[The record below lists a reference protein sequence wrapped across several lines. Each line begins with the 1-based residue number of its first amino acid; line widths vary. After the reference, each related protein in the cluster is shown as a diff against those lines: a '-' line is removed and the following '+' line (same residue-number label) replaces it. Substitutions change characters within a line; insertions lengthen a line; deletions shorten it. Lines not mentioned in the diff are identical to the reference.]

1 MREGVDLISS
11 VQLEERVK
19 KLVFPYVN
27 RGKKA
32 VLDIISEY
40 RGSVFYEPLLEAVR
54 GGKMIRPVLLY
65 LGNEIGGPRR
75 NPDPAAAM
83 VELLHTASLIH
94 DDIIDGDQSRRGFP
108 SFYRRYG
115 LELSILIADFI
126 LSIVLR
132 ISSMYGCDISDIVA
146 ATTRLMSEKEAEE
159 NQIVRRAEII
169 PFERYMDIIYGKTAV
184 LFETALRIGG
194 MLSSQERLAEDLALI
209 GRNMG
214 LIYQMKDDLN
224 DWERGGEIS
233 HLIDSDDPRAVI
245 SKKIDEIKGET
256 LTIFG
261 RLPLSGATD
270 TLSLLFSYIST

>member
-1 MREGVDLISS
+1 MVYSAQLQEKVEKLIN
-11 VQLEERVK
+11 
-19 KLVFPYVN
+19 PYVS
-27 RGKKA
+27 RGTRA
-32 VLDIISEY
+32 LLEILSDY
-40 RGSVFYEPLLEAVR
+40 RGSVFYEPLLEAVK

-65 LGNEIGGPRR
+65 LGNEIGGPKR

-115 LELSILIADFI
+115 LEFSILIADFI

-146 ATTRLMSEKEAEE
+146 NTTRLMSENEAEE
-159 NQIVRRAEII
+159 TRIVRRGEAIS
-169 PFERYMDIIYGKTAV
+169 FERYMNIIYGKTAI

-194 MLSSQERLAEDLALI
+194 MLSSMGERLAEDLALI

-224 DWERGGEIS
+224 DWGRRGEIS
-233 HLIDSDDPRAVI
+233 HLIDTVDPRAII
-245 SKKIDEIKGET
+245 SRKIKEIREET
-256 LTIFG
+256 LDIFK
-261 RLPLSGATD
+261 RLPRSEATGA
-270 TLSLLFSYIST
+270 LSLLFSYIST

>member
-1 MREGVDLISS
+1 VIYS
-11 VQLEERVK
+11 VQLKEEVE
-19 KLVFPYVN
+19 KLIDPYVS
-27 RGKKA
+27 RGTRA
-32 VLDIISEY
+32 LLGILSEY
-40 RGSVFYEPLLEAVR
+40 RESVFYEPLLEAVK

-65 LGNEIGGPRR
+65 LGNEIGGPKR

-94 DDIIDGDQSRRGFP
+94 DDIIDGDQSRRGSP

-115 LELSILIADFI
+115 LEFSILIADFI

-146 ATTRLMSEKEAEE
+146 TTTRLMSESEAEE
-159 NQIVRRAEII
+159 TRIVRKGEII
-169 PFERYMDIIYGKTAV
+169 PFERYMDIIYGKTAI

-194 MLSSQERLAEDLALI
+194 LLSSMGEKLAEDLALI

-224 DWERGGEIS
+224 DWERREEIS
-233 HLIDSDDPRAVI
+233 HLIDSVDPRAVI
-245 SKKIDEIKGET
+245 SRKICEIREET
-256 LTIFG
+256 LNVFKK
-261 RLPLSGATD
+261 LPSSEATGV
-270 TLSLLFSYIST
+270 LISLFSYIST

>member
-1 MREGVDLISS
+1 VWNLIYSA
-11 VQLEERVK
+11 QLEERVK
-19 KLVFPYVN
+19 ELISPYVN
-27 RGKKA
+27 RGSRA
-32 VLDIISEY
+32 LLNVLSEY
-40 RGSVFYEPLLEAVR
+40 RGSIFYEPLLEATR

-75 NPDPAAAM
+75 DPDPAAAM

-108 SFYRRYG
+108 SFHRRYG

-146 ATTRLMSEKEAEE
+146 AATRLMSEKEAEE
-159 NQIVRRAEII
+159 SQLVRKKEII
-169 PFERYMDIIYGKTAV
+169 SFERYMDIIYGKTAI

-194 MLSSQERLAEDLALI
+194 MLSAKERLAEDLALI

-214 LIYQMKDDLN
+214 LIYQMRDDLD
-224 DWERGGEIS
+224 DWERKEELS
-233 HLIDSDDPRAVI
+233 HLIDSSDPKTVI
-245 SKKIDEIKGET
+245 SRKIDEIREET
-256 LTIFG
+256 IYILEK
-261 RLPLSGATD
+261 LPSSRATEV
-270 TLSLLFSYIST
+270 LSLLFSYIST